1 MQSGIGPDLV
11 GRQQAGHGV
20 RRGLADS
27 HRAAALVEA
36 RCVRVGEDHQPLGRR
51 GCARRLRARVAL
63 GQRRRGY
70 RGAAAQFRNR
80 LFPWDR
86 EELAPIDRG
95 GLRGRRRNWRRDV
108 ADNKE
113 GLDDPSGLSRSYE
126 MRDHPHVFAE
136 IPRGGAERCLQEQ
149 KAVERPRSR
158 GRDLRSASSRGS
170 RWRSV
175 RCGAAFGFD
184 LKGLETNRCD
194 REASLGLMGSNS
206 IIA

>member
-1 MQSGIGPDLV
+1 
-11 GRQQAGHGV
+11 
-20 RRGLADS
+20 
-27 HRAAALVEA
+27 
-36 RCVRVGEDHQPLGRR
+36 
-51 GCARRLRARVAL
+51 
-63 GQRRRGY
+63 
-70 RGAAAQFRNR
+70 
-80 LFPWDR
+80 
-86 EELAPIDRG
+86 LAPIRTPHDRG

-175 RCGAAFGFD
+175 RCGPAFGFD

-194 REASLGLMGSNS
+194 REASLGLMWSNS
-206 IIA
+206 IIAYNPLWRGEVWRRKPVYPPRCAPNFRSRESRTGGNK